1 MNGIFKCFALV
12 AIIVFGLSACGG
24 ESSGESSGNMGNTPL
39 DTSLLSATALAG
51 HAIYESPTHGCMS
64 CHGQLGTGTAAGGP
78 VNNINDCPS
87 CATHAQLTAYNDAL
101 MPSVAG
107 GYNPG
112 ACTGQCASDVS
123 QYIIEGF
130 IQGKVLPGANNN
142 PAINVN
148 PTSGLTTSE
157 AGGMASFTVSLNSLP
172 TDDVTIDLT
181 SSNAGEGTVNPTSL
195 TFTTTNWT
203 QPQTVMIT
211 GVDDAVL
218 DGNVDYTIACS
229 VTTNDAEYAAIV
241 PADVMVT
248 NTDNEVPP
256 PGVITV
262 NPTSGL
268 VTGEDG
274 TTANFTV
281 VLGTVPTANVTIG
294 LSSSNA
300 AEGTVSPSSVVFTPA
315 NSAVAQTVTVTGV
328 DDAAAPM
335 VDGNIAYSIV
345 TAPAISNDVSY
356 SALDASDVAV
366 TNNDND
372 VTPVI
377 MTFTAD
383 NVGNVPYNGSV
394 TLTWT
399 SDDPTNVC
407 TAGGATA
414 GGQWAGT
421 LAASD
426 SKTLL
431 NLTDSGVNAF
441 SLTCARGGIN
451 SAPATVNVTVDAQP
465 GAPTVNLN
473 ANPMMNVPFNGST
486 VLTWSTVDATSCVA
500 SSNPANATWDNA
512 NKALN
517 NAAGETI
524 ANLTAAS
531 NTFTLA
537 CTNAGALITAV
548 NVNVTVVQPNPSVTL
563 TANPTVVGEGA
574 DTTTLTWNTT
584 DLTSCTA
591 VANPANAQWTGAKGV
606 LATQNQAITGLTATT
621 TFTLNC
627 VGINGANVASNATV
641 TFDAT
646 STGQYLYNTETYN
659 GAVGSM
665 QTCADSQCHGTPA
678 APGLYEPFYPI
689 LNKALVCGNYTTA
702 ELVQK
707 IQDTMPTGFD
717 INQGLR
723 SANCGADCATKIV
736 NYMFLN
742 FYPGNTTD
750 CEGGAL
756 PLAIP

>member
-24 ESSGESSGNMGNTPL
+24 ESSGESSGAMGNTPL
-39 DTSLLSATALAG
+39 DTSRLSAAALAG
-51 HAIYESPTHGCMS
+51 HAIYEAPTHGCMS
-64 CHGQLGTGTAAGGP
+64 CHGQLGQGTP
-78 VNNINDCPS
+78 TVPQSIQNVTDCPS
-87 CATHAQLTAYNDAL
+87 CVDHATLTNYNEIL
-101 MPSVAG
+101 MPSVTG
-107 GYNPG
+107 GYNPA

-123 QYIIEGF
+123 QYILEGF
-130 IQGKVLPGANNN
+130 IQGLVFPGANNT

-181 SSNAGEGTVNPTSL
+181 SSNAAEGTVNPTTL
-195 TFTTTNWT
+195 TFTTSNWT

-211 GVDDAVL
+211 GVDDVVL
-218 DGNVDYTIACS
+218 DGNVDYSIACA
-229 VTTNDAEYAAIV
+229 VTSNDAEYAAII
-241 PADVMVT
+241 PTDVTVT
-248 NTDNEVPP
+248 NTDDEIPP
-256 PGVITV
+256 PGVINV
-262 NPTSGL
+262 NPVSGL

-274 TTANFTV
+274 TTATFTIA
-281 VLGTVPTANVTIG
+281 LGTMPTANVSIG

-300 AEGTVSPSSVVFTPA
+300 AEGTVSPASVVFDNVNFATP
-315 NSAVAQTVTVTGV
+315 QTVTITGV

-335 VDGNIAYSIV
+335 VDGNITYSIV
-345 TAPAISNDVSY
+345 TAPAISNDASY

-414 GGQWAGT
+414 GGQWAGA

-431 NLTDSGVNAF
+431 NLTDSGVNVF

-451 SAPATVNVTVDAQP
+451 SVASTVNVTVDAQP
-465 GAPTVNLN
+465 GAPTVNLT

-500 SSNPANATWDNA
+500 TSNPANATWDNA

-517 NAAGETI
+517 NAVGETI

-537 CTNAGALITAV
+537 CTNAGGLITTV

-627 VGINGANVASNATV
+627 VGTNGANVTSSATV
-641 TFDAT
+641 TYDAT
-646 STGQYLYNTETYN
+646 STGQYLYNTETF
-659 GAVGSM
+659 GGLVP
-665 QTCADSQCHGTPA
+665 TCADSTCHGTPA
-678 APGLYEPFYPI
+678 APGLF
-689 LNKALVCGNYTTA
+689 ALTMFDKNALCTKFGIGGITGTA
-702 ELVQK
+702 GVVQK
-707 IQDTMPTGFD
+707 IQDTMPLDAMFVG
-717 INQGLR
+717 QGNLCD
-723 SANCGADCATKIV
+723 AACATKIF

-742 FYPGNTTD
+742 FYGGNTTD